1 MWTFVKATLLMI
13 KQEEVYKIGILGKP
27 HGVRGEIQFRF
38 TDDVF
43 DQCDS
48 DYLVLDMEG
57 ILVPFFMEEYRFR
70 SDEVALMKFCD
81 IETEERARELT
92 GTEVYFPRAIAE
104 ENKDDLSWAQIIGFK
119 LMDSKTAKI
128 VGEIV
133 SVDDSTINLLFEI
146 KTETGGELLIPANEN
161 LIKGIDKE
169 QQMIEVEIPDGL
181 LDL

>member
-1 MWTFVKATLLMI
+1 MI
-13 KQEEVYKIGILGKP
+13 KREEVYKIGILGKP
-27 HGVRGEIQFRF
+27 HGVKGEMQFRF

-43 DQCDS
+43 DQCDA

-81 IETEERARELT
+81 IDTEERARELT

-104 ENKDDLSWAQIIGFK
+104 ESKDELSWAQIIGFK
-119 LMDSKTAKI
+119 LMDSKTGKV

-146 KTETGGELLIPANEN
+146 KTETGGERLIPANEN
-161 LIKGIDKE
+161 LIKGIDKA
-169 QQMIEVEIPDGL
+169 QQTIEVEIPDGL
-181 LDL
+181 LEL

>member
-1 MWTFVKATLLMI
+1 MI
-13 KQEEVYKIGILGKP
+13 RREDVYKIGVLGKP
-27 HGVRGEIQFRF
+27 HGVKGEIQFRF

-104 ENKDDLSWAQIIGFK
+104 ENKDDLSWAQIVGFN
-119 LMDSKTAKI
+119 LLDNRTGKI
-128 VGEIV
+128 VGKII
-133 SVDDSTINLLFEI
+133 SVDDSTINLLFET
-146 KTETGGELLIPANEN
+146 KTETDDILLIPANEN
-161 LIKGIDKE
+161 LIKGINKAR
-169 QQMIEVEIPDGL
+169 QTIAMEIPDGL
-181 LDL
+181 LEL

>member
-1 MWTFVKATLLMI
+1 MI
-13 KQEEVYKIGILGKP
+13 KREEVYKIGVLGKP
-27 HGVRGEIQFRF
+27 HGVKGEILFRF

-43 DQCDS
+43 DQCDA

-81 IETEERARELT
+81 IDTEERARELT

-104 ENKDDLSWAQIIGFK
+104 ESKDELSWAQIIGFK
-119 LMDSKTAKI
+119 LLNSKTGK
-128 VGEIV
+128 VLGEIV

-146 KTETGGELLIPANEN
+146 KTETGSERLIPANEN
-161 LIKGIDKE
+161 LIKGIDKA
-169 QQMIEVEIPDGL
+169 QRTIEVEIPDGL
-181 LDL
+181 LEL

>member
-1 MWTFVKATLLMI
+1 MI
-13 KQEEVYKIGILGKP
+13 KREEVYKIGVLGKP
-27 HGVRGEIQFRF
+27 HGVKGEMQFRF

-43 DQCDS
+43 DQCDA

-81 IETEERARELT
+81 IDTEERARELT

-104 ENKDDLSWAQIIGFK
+104 ESKDELSWAQIIGFK
-119 LMDSKTAKI
+119 LLDSKTDKV

-146 KTETGGELLIPANEN
+146 KTETGSERLIPANEN
-161 LIKGIDKE
+161 LIKGIDKA
-169 QQMIEVEIPDGL
+169 QRTIEVEIPDGL
-181 LDL
+181 LEL

>member
-1 MWTFVKATLLMI
+1 MI
-13 KQEEVYKIGILGKP
+13 KREEVYKIGVLGKP
-27 HGVRGEIQFRF
+27 HGVKGEMLFRF

-43 DQCDS
+43 DQCDA

-81 IETEERARELT
+81 IDTEERARELT

-104 ENKDDLSWAQIIGFK
+104 ESKDELSWAQIIGFK
-119 LMDSKTAKI
+119 LMDSKTGKV

-146 KTETGGELLIPANEN
+146 KTETGGEHLIPANEN
-161 LIKGIDKE
+161 LIKGIDKA
-169 QQMIEVEIPDGL
+169 QRTIEVEIPDGL
-181 LDL
+181 LEL

>member
-1 MWTFVKATLLMI
+1 MI
-13 KQEEVYKIGILGKP
+13 KREEVYKIGVLGKP
-27 HGVRGEIQFRF
+27 HGVKGEMQFRF

-43 DQCDS
+43 DQCDA

-81 IETEERARELT
+81 IDTEERARELT

-104 ENKDDLSWAQIIGFK
+104 ESKDELSWAQIIGFK
-119 LMDSKTAKI
+119 LLDSKTGK
-128 VGEIV
+128 VLGEIV

-146 KTETGGELLIPANEN
+146 KTETDGERLIPANEN
-161 LIKGIDKE
+161 LIKGIDKA
-169 QQMIEVEIPDGL
+169 QQTIEVEIPDGL
-181 LDL
+181 LEL

>member
-1 MWTFVKATLLMI
+1 MI
-13 KQEEVYKIGILGKP
+13 KREEVYKIGVLGKP
-27 HGVRGEIQFRF
+27 HGVKGEMLFRF

-43 DQCDS
+43 DQCDA

-104 ENKDDLSWAQIIGFK
+104 ESKDELSWAQIIGFK
-119 LMDSKTAKI
+119 LLDSKTGKV

-146 KTETGGELLIPANEN
+146 KTETGGEHLIPANEN
-161 LIKGIDKE
+161 LIKGIDKA
-169 QQMIEVEIPDGL
+169 QRTIEVEIPDGL
-181 LDL
+181 LEL